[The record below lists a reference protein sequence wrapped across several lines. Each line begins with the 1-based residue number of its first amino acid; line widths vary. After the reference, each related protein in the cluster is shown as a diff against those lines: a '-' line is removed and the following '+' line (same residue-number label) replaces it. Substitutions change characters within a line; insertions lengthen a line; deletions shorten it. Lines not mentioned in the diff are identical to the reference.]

1 MRCRRRSECAREE
14 QQDSQQAS
22 EKERGAVKLGLLI
35 GYKGAPGGPDMDLIL
50 EAEKLG
56 FASVWTSEAWGS
68 DAVTPAAWILARTS
82 KIHVGTGIM
91 QMSARTPT
99 CAAMTA
105 MSLQAMSGGRFLL
118 GIGPSG
124 PQVIEGWYG
133 EVFGKPLKRTR
144 EYVAIIRQIFAR
156 EKPLEFEGEF
166 YQIPNRGPGT
176 TGLGKALKTIMH
188 PDPDLKIY
196 TGSFAPA
203 GLRTAGEVADG
214 VQPIFMIPEKADLVR
229 AHVEEGRRKAGRSTA
244 LGDFDIAPFVRIKMG
259 DDLQACRDHVKQEL
273 AFYIGGMGA
282 RNKNFY
288 NDYAKRLGYED
299 AAVKI
304 QDAFLDGRRS
314 EAVAAVPDE
323 LVDGTSLVG
332 PADRIQARV
341 REWRAV
347 AADGSV
353 GSMLLSI
360 KDAET
365 LRVVAEA

>member
-1 MRCRRRSECAREE
+1 M
-14 QQDSQQAS
+14 
-22 EKERGAVKLGLLI
+22 KLGLLL
-35 GYKGAPGGPDMDLIL
+35 GYKGAPGGPDMELIL
-50 EAEKLG
+50 EAEQLG
-56 FASVWTSEAWGS
+56 YDSVWTSEAWGS
-68 DAVTPAAWILARTS
+68 DAVTPAAWVLARTT
-82 KIHVGTGIM
+82 KINVGTGIM

-105 MSLQAMSGGRFLL
+105 MSLQSMSGGRFLL

-144 EYVAIIRQIFAR
+144 EYVEVIRQIFAR
-156 EKPLEFEGEF
+156 EKPLEFQGEF
-166 YQIPNRGPGT
+166 YQIPNTGPGT

-188 PDPDLKIY
+188 PDPNIKIY

-203 GLRTAGEVADG
+203 GLRTAGQVADG

-229 AHVEEGRRKAGRSTA
+229 THVEEGRVKAGRSTDLA
-244 LGDFDIAPFVRIKMG
+244 DFDIAPFVRVQMG
-259 DDLQACRDHVKQEL
+259 DDLQACRDAIKTEL

-288 NDYAKRLGYED
+288 NDYTKRLGYEE

-304 QDAFLDGRRS
+304 QDAFLDGRRA
-314 EAVAAVPDE
+314 EAVAAVPDS
-323 LVDGTSLVG
+323 LVDETALVG
-332 PADRIQARV
+332 PADRIQARIKD
-341 REWRAV
+341 WRAA
-347 AADGSV
+347 AADGSI
-353 GSMLLSI
+353 GSMLLGI